1 MTIAEVAKRYGISAD
16 TLRYYEKIGLI
27 PRIGRNKSGIRDYTE
42 ENCRWIEF
50 IRCMRNAGL
59 PIDALTRYIELFQQG
74 EETAEERKLIL
85 IDEKAKLE
93 KRISELNDTLDR
105 LKLKI
110 AKYDKLK
117 L

>member
-27 PRIGRNKSGIRDYTE
+27 PHIGRNKSGIRDYTE
-42 ENCRWIEF
+42 EDCHWIEF
-50 IRCMRNAGL
+50 IRCMRGAGL
-59 PIDALTRYIELFQQG
+59 PIEALTRYIELFQQG

-105 LKLKI
+105 LNFKI
-110 AKYDKLK
+110 AQYNKPKL
-117 L
+117 